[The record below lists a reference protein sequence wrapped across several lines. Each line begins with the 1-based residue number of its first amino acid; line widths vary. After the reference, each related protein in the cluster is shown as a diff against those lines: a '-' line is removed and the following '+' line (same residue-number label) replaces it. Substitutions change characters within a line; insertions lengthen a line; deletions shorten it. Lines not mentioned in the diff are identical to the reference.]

1 MESSLHQ
8 VADKFSLLSF
18 YSNYWGR
25 QCDGSSALSVLW
37 EESEEGV
44 ETASK
49 PGEAD
54 DIVLS
59 PGLPAGSE
67 RVPDKA

>member
-18 YSNYWGR
+18 YSNYWREER
-25 QCDGSSALSVLW
+25 QCGDISVLR

-67 RVPDKA
+67 RVPDKS

>member
-18 YSNYWGR
+18 YSNYWREER
-25 QCDGSSALSVLW
+25 QYGDISVLR